1 MISIS
6 VKHILHAT
14 PLQISEKLLD
24 HEQLSRFFNAEF
36 KLIRKENEGEIKGG
50 KGSIRQ
56 ISMMGVTF
64 KERIIDANNSHISY
78 HIIGNKPVAEHRGD
92 ILFSENDNSE
102 TPLTEVTYNIN
113 CKAPWW
119 IPTFIL
125 SFFIKK
131 DVIEALNKLESN
143 VKGSSPCL

>member
-14 PLQISEKLLD
+14 QLQVREILLD
-24 HEQLSRFFNAEF
+24 HEQLNRFFNAEF
-36 KLIRKENEGEIKGG
+36 KLIRKENNGEIKGG
-50 KGSIRQ
+50 KGSVRQ
-56 ISMMGVTF
+56 ISMMGVKF
-64 KERIIDANNSHISY
+64 EERIINADSNHISY

-92 ILFSENDNSE
+92 ILLSQNNNFEI
-102 TPLTEVTYNIN
+102 PHTEVTYNIN

-125 SFFIKK
+125 SFLIKR

-143 VKGSSPCL
+143 LKGS